1 MTLFQQIQTLPY
13 PAILALSGLLGLII
27 GSFLNVVIHR
37 LPIILFRGWRIECQ
51 EYLGLDKEQNKGPF
65 NIATPGSHCPQC
77 RHPIRWYHNLPMFS
91 YIWLKGQCAHCGQRI
106 PWKYP
111 AVEIITSFMTIIVVH
126 HYGLTHQALFALF
139 FTWTLIALSVIDI
152 EHQILPDQ
160 LTQGLLWL
168 GLFATIWPVFVS
180 YQDAILGAIIG
191 YTALW
196 SVYQLFKLLTG
207 KEGMGYGDFKLFAA
221 AGAWMGWQFLPMII
235 LLASLFGSIIGGIL
249 IATGRLERSNPV
261 SFGPYLALTSW
272 VCLLWG
278 DAMLSSYLRWAGL

>member
-1 MTLFQQIQTLPY
+1 MILKELQNLPY
-13 PAILALSGLLGLII
+13 PAILALSGLLGLVI

-37 LPIILFRGWRIECQ
+37 LPIILFRNWRQECQ
-51 EYLGLDKEQNKGPF
+51 EFLGQEKQQAGTSYNL
-65 NIATPGSHCPQC
+65 ATPGSHCPQC

-91 YIWLKGQCAHCGQRI
+91 YIWLRGQCADCGQAI

-111 AVEIITSFMTIIVVH
+111 AVEIITALMTIVVVH
-126 HYGLTHQALFALF
+126 HFGLTSQGLFALL
-139 FTWTLIALSVIDI
+139 FTWGLIALSVIDI

-168 GLFATIWPVFVS
+168 GLFASLWPVFVN
-180 YQDAILGAIIG
+180 YEDAILGAMIG
-191 YTALW
+191 YAALW

-221 AGAWMGWQFLPMII
+221 AGAWMGWQYLPMII

-249 IATGRLERSNPV
+249 IASGRLQRNNPV

-278 DAMLSSYLRWAGL
+278 DAILGTYLRWAGL